1 MLSGTGK
8 VSDAIEKLEA
18 SESMLGEAMTN
29 LGSVASMWAM
39 ISDKSIAFGNQ
50 QRLLVAAVSKVQIAK
65 MELMAMAIEESSLQ
79 KSLWRNSE
87 LTESFAKA
95 LLAIN
100 MATAWQ
106 SRFRPD
112 FHAGRRH
119 GLARPMLPRRDTSS
133 RRGSHSTM
141 YEIIQTPFPDIK
153 TLRLSESDTFR
164 PCSTGTDL
172 EKMQLHTEMEC
183 YESRALT
190 RLRGMGVV
198 ALSSAAHIERTK
210 ANENV
215 ISEAIER
222 VSLASWWVYR
232 RQPVHILTMSE
243 TKQLLE
249 SVGINDPRDFF
260 FFDWFGTF

>member
-1 MLSGTGK
+1 MGGINCPPFKEGEREVSKELLAAYTDGLARYCHALFSGSANFFAANTAIEEAVLSGTGK

-106 SRFRPD
+106 SRF
-112 FHAGRRH
+112 
-119 GLARPMLPRRDTSS
+119 ART
-133 RRGSHSTM
+133 
-141 YEIIQTPFPDIK
+141 F
-153 TLRLSESDTFR
+153 TLV
-164 PCSTGTDL
+164 
-172 EKMQLHTEMEC
+172 
-183 YESRALT
+183 
-190 RLRGMGVV
+190 GV
-198 ALSSAAHIERTK
+198 T
-210 ANENV
+210 
-215 ISEAIER
+215 
-222 VSLASWWVYR
+222 
-232 RQPVHILTMSE
+232 T
-243 TKQLLE
+243 
-249 SVGINDPRDFF
+249 
-260 FFDWFGTF
+260 

>member
-1 MLSGTGK
+1 MGGINCPPFKEGEREVSKELLAAYTDGLARYCHALFSGSASFFAANVAIEKAVLSGTGKVSK

-18 SESMLGEAMTN
+18 SENMLGEAMTN

-106 SRFRPD
+106 SRF
-112 FHAGRRH
+112 
-119 GLARPMLPRRDTSS
+119 ART
-133 RRGSHSTM
+133 
-141 YEIIQTPFPDIK
+141 F
-153 TLRLSESDTFR
+153 TLV
-164 PCSTGTDL
+164 
-172 EKMQLHTEMEC
+172 
-183 YESRALT
+183 
-190 RLRGMGVV
+190 GVT
-198 ALSSAAHIERTK
+198 A
-210 ANENV
+210 
-215 ISEAIER
+215 
-222 VSLASWWVYR
+222 
-232 RQPVHILTMSE
+232 
-243 TKQLLE
+243 
-249 SVGINDPRDFF
+249 
-260 FFDWFGTF
+260 